1 MKKGKGLLLLILA
14 AAQFIVIL
22 DGSIVNVAL
31 SSIMQGLGFTPE
43 NLQWVV
49 TSYILAFGGFLLLG
63 GRAADLFGRKRIFLI
78 GLIGFTLGS
87 LLAGIAQNEVMMIVA
102 RAIQGIT
109 AAFMSPAALSII
121 LTEYKEGPER
131 NKALGVWG
139 AVGAGGAAAGLII
152 GGLLTEYLG
161 WRWDFMVNLPIGVAL
176 IILAIKYVPAHHSE
190 AEHSDLDL
198 FGALFVTS
206 GLMTLVYGLTS
217 APDWGWTSLSTVAWI
232 GSALVLLGAFIFNE
246 LKVKHPLVDF
256 GIFRIRNLTGANLTQ
271 LFISSGLMSMFF
283 FVSLY
288 LQNILHF
295 KPVETGL
302 AFLPF
307 AVTVGITATQASR
320 FIGRFGYKP
329 FLVGGPL
336 VMAMGLFMLS
346 HISVDGSYFAVVLPA
361 LILMA
366 IGGGLTFISVSVA
379 ATSGVPQDEAGL
391 ASGLLNTSQQIGGA
405 LGLAI
410 LSGVAATS
418 AHNAITTGVQA
429 ATVTGYHSALIVAS
443 LFAIAASI
451 VSFIVIKQKKGSQSA
466 EAPIG
471 TITQVSID

>member
-31 SSIMQGLGFTPE
+31 SSIMKGLGFAPQ

-78 GLIGFTLGS
+78 GLIGFTFGS
-87 LLAGIAQNEVMMIVA
+87 LLAGIAQNEVMMIAA

-161 WRWDFMVNLPIGVAL
+161 WRWDFMVNLPIGIAL
-176 IILAIKYVPAHHSE
+176 IILAIKHVPDHHSE
-190 AEHSDLDL
+190 SEHSDLDL
-198 FGALFVTS
+198 LGALFVTS
-206 GLMTLVYGLTS
+206 GLMALVYGLTN
-217 APDWGWTSLSTVAWI
+217 APTWGWSSFSTIAWI
-232 GSALVLLGAFIFNE
+232 GSAALLLGALVFNE
-246 LKVKHPLVDF
+246 LKVEHPLIDF
-256 GIFRIRNLTGANLTQ
+256 GIFRIRNLTGANLAQ
-271 LFISSGLMSMFF
+271 LFISAGLMSMFF

-320 FIGRFGYKP
+320 FIGRFGFKP

-336 VMAMGLFMLS
+336 GMALGFFVLS
-346 HISVDGSYFAVVLPA
+346 HITVGGSYFAVVLPA

-379 ATSGVPQDEAGL
+379 ATSGVPKDEAGL

-410 LSGVAATS
+410 LSGVATTS
-418 AHNAITTGVQA
+418 AHNAMATGLQA
-429 ATVTGYHSALIVAS
+429 ATVTGYHSALLVAS
-443 LFAIAASI
+443 LFAIAASV
-451 VSFIVIKQKKGSQSA
+451 VSFIVIRQKRGAQA
-466 EAPIG
+466 IEAPVVLG
-471 TITQVSID
+471 H

>member
-49 TSYILAFGGFLLLG
+49 SAYILAFGGFLLLG

-78 GLIGFTLGS
+78 GLIGFTLSS
-87 LLAGIAQNEVMMIVA
+87 LLAGVAQNEVMMIIA
-102 RAIQGIT
+102 RAMQGIT

-161 WRWDFMVNLPIGVAL
+161 WRWDFIVNVPIGIAL
-176 IILAIKYVPAHHSE
+176 IILAIKHVPTHPSE

-198 FGALFVTS
+198 RGAVLVTG
-206 GLMTLVYGLTS
+206 GLMALVFGLTN
-217 APDWGWTSLSTVAWI
+217 APDWGWTSPSTIAWL
-232 GSALVLLGAFIFNE
+232 GSAAVLLGALVFNE
-246 LKVKHPLVDF
+246 LKVKHPLIDF
-256 GIFRIRNLTGANLTQ
+256 GIFRIRNLTGANIAQ
-271 LFISSGLMSMFF
+271 LFISAGLMSMFF

-288 LQNILHF
+288 LQNILGF
-295 KPVETGL
+295 KPIETGL

-336 VMAMGLFMLS
+336 VMAIGFFVLS
-346 HISVDGSYFAVVLPA
+346 HISVGGSYIAVVLPA

-366 IGGGLTFISVSVA
+366 LGGGLTFISVSVA

-410 LSGVAATS
+410 LSGVATTS
-418 AHNAITTGVQA
+418 ANSAMASGAQA
-429 ATVTGYHSALIVAS
+429 ATVAGYHSALLIAS
-443 LFAIAASI
+443 LFAIAASL
-451 VSFIVIKQKKGSQSA
+451 VSFIVIRQKKGNRSVL
-466 EAPIG
+466 APIAVG
-471 TITQVSID
+471 H

>member
-63 GRAADLFGRKRIFLI
+63 GRASDLFGRKRIFLI
-78 GLIGFTLGS
+78 GLVGFTLGS
-87 LLAGIAQNEVMMIVA
+87 LLAGAAQNEVMMIVA
-102 RAIQGIT
+102 RAVQGIT

-139 AVGAGGAAAGLII
+139 AVGAGGAAAGLIV

-161 WRWDFMVNLPIGVAL
+161 WRWDFIVNIPIGIAL
-176 IILAIKYVPAHHSE
+176 IILAVKYVPAHHSE

-198 FGALFVTS
+198 RGAVLVTS
-206 GLMTLVYGLTS
+206 GLMALVYGLTN
-217 APDWGWTSLSTVAWI
+217 APTWGWTSFSTIIWI
-232 GSALVLLGAFIFNE
+232 GSALILLASLVFNE

-256 GIFRIRNLTGANLTQ
+256 GIFRIRNLTGANLAQ

-307 AVTVGITATQASR
+307 AVTVGVTATQASR

-346 HISVDGSYFAVVLPA
+346 HISVGGSYFAVVLPS

-366 IGGGLTFISVSVA
+366 VGGGLTFISVSVA

-418 AHNAITTGVQA
+418 AHNAIASGIQA

-443 LFAIAASI
+443 LFAVSASI
-451 VSFIVIKQKKGSQSA
+451 VSFIVIKQKRGSEST
-466 EAPIG
+466 EAPIVLG
-471 TITQVSID
+471 H